1 MNRYLNLADRFG
13 GDLKSLDDLGRMPE
27 DQLRIPKEDVEIL
40 RELAKRKHEAACLDV
55 MDERRKLWT
64 AANDMKMIKPPI
76 YVDEICW
83 PEMNPDGELT
93 LHCKHWFAQEIE
105 EILRHELY
113 CHDHGLGDII
123 VEDYIESPL
132 VVYDSGFG
140 IDEVVDIRRTDRNSE
155 VVSRHFHILIKDM
168 DDIHLIHE
176 PEIHLDMERTYQYTE
191 VLKEIF
197 EDILPVKIV
206 GARGL
211 WFTPFDYLIRVLGIQ
226 ETMINLYDEPE
237 FVEAVVKRYVDC
249 CMIRM
254 EKYRELGI
262 WASNNS
268 SCRVGSGGYGLVSC
282 LDERE
287 KAPTHCDTMQ
297 MWGCGNAQIFTTV
310 SPEMHMQFSLQY
322 EMEWLKQFGL
332 NYYGCCEPLYHK
344 MDLMDQ
350 IPRLRKVSMSPWNK
364 FDLAAERCRGKYV
377 MSCKP
382 APSIFAVG
390 ELNEDVARAD
400 LRRILDQTEGCSLEI
415 VMKDISTV
423 DYKPQKLWRWAQIAR
438 EEIDRKYN

>member
-13 GDLKSLDDLGRMPE
+13 GDLKSPDDLGRMPE
-27 DQLRIPKEDVEIL
+27 DELRIPKEDVEIL
-40 RELAKRKHEAACLDV
+40 RELARRKHEAANLPV
-55 MDERRKLWT
+55 MDVRRKLWT
-64 AANDMKMIKPPI
+64 AANDMKMIKPPL

-83 PEMNPDGELT
+83 PEMNPDGELD
-93 LHCKHWFAQEIE
+93 LKCGHWFAKEIE

-140 IDEVVDIRRTDRNSE
+140 IDEVVDVRRTDRNSE

-176 PEIHLDMERTYQYTE
+176 PEIHLDMERTYQYTD

-197 EDILPVKIV
+197 EGILPVKIV

-254 EKYRELGI
+254 QKYRELGI

-268 SCRVGSGGYGLVSC
+268 SCRVGSGGFGLVSC

-287 KAPTHCDTMQ
+287 KAPTHCVTMQ
-297 MWGCGNAQIFTTV
+297 MWG
-310 SPEMHMQFSLQY
+310 
-322 EMEWLKQFGL
+322 
-332 NYYGCCEPLYHK
+332 
-344 MDLMDQ
+344 
-350 IPRLRKVSMSPWNK
+350 
-364 FDLAAERCRGKYV
+364 
-377 MSCKP
+377 
-382 APSIFAVG
+382 
-390 ELNEDVARAD
+390 
-400 LRRILDQTEGCSLEI
+400 
-415 VMKDISTV
+415 
-423 DYKPQKLWRWAQIAR
+423 
-438 EEIDRKYN
+438 